1 MRPTSTPK
9 IEHEDNFFI
18 ELDLL
23 SFWPTKNYCSFIGID
38 PTINMSGPP
47 PATIFA
53 GLARS
58 SGKHDTVNYG
68 QINTFLSIS
77 FCIKYFILTFFSIS
91 FRIKYF
97 IRTPCKFTFTT
108 NKNNCPIMGIDP
120 TINMSGPPPMGA
132 GYNFCRSCS
141 IELQTWY
148 GKLRSDYYCSHYY
161 SRFNRGGPGFSCA
174 TPLLKYFT
182 GFNL

>member
-47 PATIFA
+47 PT
-53 GLARS
+53 
-58 SGKHDTVNYG
+58 
-68 QINTFLSIS
+68 
-77 FCIKYFILTFFSIS
+77 
-91 FRIKYF
+91 
-97 IRTPCKFTFTT
+97 
-108 NKNNCPIMGIDP
+108 
-120 TINMSGPPPMGA
+120 GA

-174 TPLLKYFT
+174 HPSIKIFHRIKSFFFT
-182 GFNL
+182 VCENGR

>member
-47 PATIFA
+47 PT
-53 GLARS
+53 
-58 SGKHDTVNYG
+58 
-68 QINTFLSIS
+68 
-77 FCIKYFILTFFSIS
+77 
-91 FRIKYF
+91 
-97 IRTPCKFTFTT
+97 
-108 NKNNCPIMGIDP
+108 
-120 TINMSGPPPMGA
+120 GA

-148 GKLRSDYYCSHYY
+148 G
-161 SRFNRGGPGFSCA
+161 FSCA

-182 GFNL
+182 GFNLYFFLNYMWKWAMMLEWPSWSGELNNLTWPRNRTHIFFSFVKSLNLFNFFFRRRPHQANWCVFSLNHILWLE